1 MEKGSMKLPLD
12 DVGPGWASILKR
24 LDVVLAAIDPNLE
37 VFQVKEKFGG
47 LRVYVG
53 TSEGKYEAVENAI
66 SLAEGLSFRTC
77 EKCGEPGSPGGK
89 GWVKTLCDECRGEG
103 Q

>member
-66 SLAEGLSFRTC
+66 SLAEGLSCYSALRFQ
-77 EKCGEPGSPGGK
+77 PQQ
-89 GWVKTLCDECRGEG
+89 V
-103 Q
+103 

>member
-1 MEKGSMKLPLD
+1 MKLPLD
-12 DVGPGWASILKR
+12 DVGPGWGSILKR
-24 LDVVLAAIDPNLE
+24 LDAVLAAIDPNLE

-53 TSEGKYEAVENAI
+53 TSEYEAVESAI
-66 SLAEGLSFRTC
+66 SLAESLSFRTC

-89 GWVKTLCDECRGEG
+89 GWVKTLCDECRNDD
-103 Q
+103 

>member
-1 MEKGSMKLPLD
+1 MKLPLD

-53 TSEGKYEAVENAI
+53 TSEGKYFVDLKDKDAQKRDLKDNKA
-66 SLAEGLSFRTC
+66 
-77 EKCGEPGSPGGK
+77 
-89 GWVKTLCDECRGEG
+89 
-103 Q
+103 